1 MKTKLITLIVA
12 LLGLSFNAASG
23 EAPSVSGDVGARF
36 ASDYHRRGE
45 VLSAEALQAQVGFNV
60 ELGSV
65 DFYGDLFT
73 NQSTESVGSDTDEA
87 TFGLGT
93 SLLGDSLSAYIGV
106 YNTDNGASE
115 DDLEAFASVQFN
127 TLLTPMLSVYR
138 DTDDSLYTLEGQL
151 SHEVDLN
158 IVNLELAG
166 ILGNTDTSATSD
178 STYFGA
184 KVTASKTIKENLN
197 LYADV
202 ALSDN
207 DVRDNETVWGVG
219 LSVKF

>member
-1 MKTKLITLIVA
+1 
-12 LLGLSFNAASG
+12 
-23 EAPSVSGDVGARF
+23 
-36 ASDYHRRGE
+36 
-45 VLSAEALQAQVGFNV
+45 
-60 ELGSV
+60 
-65 DFYGDLFT
+65 
-73 NQSTESVGSDTDEA
+73 
-87 TFGLGT
+87 
-93 SLLGDSLSAYIGV
+93 
-106 YNTDNGASE
+106 
-115 DDLEAFASVQFN
+115 
-127 TLLTPMLSVYR
+127 MLSVYR
-138 DTDDSLYTLEGQL
+138 DTDDSLYTFEGQL

-166 ILGNTDTSATSD
+166 ILGNTDTSATTD